1 MTPHRALVV
10 LALVL
15 LALTAC
21 GRNLT
26 NPDGWSGAVV
36 VEGVVY
42 AGTGEGKLVALDRQ
56 TGESLW
62 DFDLLGNEG
71 ARAVY
76 GTPALSGST
85 MYVGGYDG
93 FLYVF
98 DIGGSTDPLN
108 WAEPVL
114 LDSKE
119 VKTPLEEEPE
129 PIVGGPSVV
138 DEDCSDA
145 SGGVPCQIVMVGS
158 SDNSVYTFEVTFE
171 SKDRASIRD
180 LHRFETG
187 GKVWST
193 PAESNGVAYFG
204 SLDHKVYALSITS
217 GDVIWEF
224 ETGGG
229 VVASPVV
236 ANGRVYVGSF
246 DSTFYALNA
255 ATGEEEWRFTDA
267 GNWFWGGAV
276 ASSNT
281 VFAPSLDGS
290 LYALELGTGRLRWA
304 LRAEGRI
311 VGAPALMRVLKRDLV
326 VVGSDDG
333 KGKGK
338 VRVANVAD
346 GDLEG
351 ACTIEDEIRSS
362 LATDGENV
370 YMSVQDDTIRA
381 LSIGA
386 SGDLDEEWVFDAKEA
401 NALSGTSC

>member
-1 MTPHRALVV
+1 MGRYGALVV

-42 AGTGEGKLVALDRQ
+42 AGTGEGQLVALDRQ

-62 DFDLLGNEG
+62 DFNLLGDEG

-76 GTPALSGST
+76 GTPVLSGGT

-98 DIGGSTDPLN
+98 DVGGSTDPLN

-158 SDNSVYTFEVTFE
+158 SDNSVYTFEVIVRE
-171 SKDRASIRD
+171 RGQGLHPGAAQIRNRRQGVVDARGVQRRGLLRLPRPQGLRA
-180 LHRFETG
+180 
-187 GKVWST
+187 
-193 PAESNGVAYFG
+193 
-204 SLDHKVYALSITS
+204 LDHQRKGALGVRDRGRRRGLACRGRRARLRWFLRLHFLRSQRSDRRGRS
-217 GDVIWEF
+217 G
-224 ETGGG
+224 
-229 VVASPVV
+229 ASPMPPT
-236 ANGRVYVGSF
+236 G
-246 DSTFYALNA
+246 
-255 ATGEEEWRFTDA
+255 TGEERSPTRTRSSRPLWTVACTRWSSAPA
-267 GNWFWGGAV
+267 GFGGPSGPKT
-276 ASSNT
+276 ASSVPLHSCGT
-281 VFAPSLDGS
+281 WSWSART
-290 LYALELGTGRLRWA
+290 TGRY
-304 LRAEGRI
+304 
-311 VGAPALMRVLKRDLV
+311 
-326 VVGSDDG
+326 
-333 KGKGK
+333 
-338 VRVANVAD
+338 
-346 GDLEG
+346 
-351 ACTIEDEIRSS
+351 T
-362 LATDGENV
+362 
-370 YMSVQDDTIRA
+370 
-381 LSIGA
+381 
-386 SGDLDEEWVFDAKEA
+386 
-401 NALSGTSC
+401 

>member
-1 MTPHRALVV
+1 MTPYRALVV

-171 SKDRASIRD
+171 SEDRASIRD

-267 GNWFWGGAV
+267 GNWFWAGAV

-401 NALSGTSC
+401 NARRGTSC

>member
-1 MTPHRALVV
+1 MTPYRALVV

-171 SKDRASIRD
+171 SEDRASIRD

-229 VVASPVV
+229 VVAPPVV
-236 ANGRVYVGSF
+236 TGGRVYIGSF

-255 ATGEEEWRFTDA
+255 ATGQEEWRFTDA
-267 GNWFWGGAV
+267 GNWFWAGAV
-276 ASSNT
+276 ANSNT

-304 LRAEGRI
+304 LRAEGRM
-311 VGAPALMRVLKRDLV
+311 VGAPVLMRDLV
-326 VVGSDDG
+326 VVGSDD
-333 KGKGK
+333 GK

-351 ACTIEDEIRSS
+351 ACTIENEIRSS
-362 LATDGENV
+362 LATDGEAV

-401 NALSGTSC
+401 NARSGTSC

>member
-1 MTPHRALVV
+1 MRRYGALVV

-42 AGTGEGKLVALDRQ
+42 AGTGEGQLVALDRQ

-62 DFDLLGNEG
+62 DFNLLGDEG
-71 ARAVY
+71 SRAVY
-76 GTPALSGST
+76 GTPVLSGGT
-85 MYVGGYDG
+85 MYIGGYDG

-98 DIGGSTDPLN
+98 DVGGSTDPLS
-108 WAEPVL
+108 WRDPIL

-119 VKTPLEEEPE
+119 VKAPLEEDPG
-129 PIVGGPSVV
+129 PIVGSPAVV
-138 DEDCSDA
+138 DDDCSDA

-171 SKDRASIRD
+171 SEDRASIRE

-193 PAESNGVAYFG
+193 PAASNGVAYFG

-217 GDVIWEF
+217 GEVIWEF

-236 ANGRVYVGSF
+236 AGGRVYVGSF

-255 ATGEEEWRFTDA
+255 ATGEEEWRFTEA

-304 LRAEGRI
+304 LRTKDRI
-311 VGAPALMRVLKRDLV
+311 VGTPALMRDFV

-333 KGKGK
+333 K
-338 VRVANVAD
+338 VHVANIAD

-351 ACTIEDEIRSS
+351 ACSIEDEIRSS
-362 LATDGENV
+362 LATDGEAV
-370 YMSVQDDTIRA
+370 YLSVQDDTIRA